1 MKSVY
6 KLPLQTAMEYTERVN
21 DSDGWNSLV
30 QRTDFNDLSL
40 QTAMEY
46 AERVNN
52 WIVWNSLINLKIEK

>member
-21 DSDGWNSLV
+21 
-30 QRTDFNDLSL
+30 
-40 QTAMEY
+40 
-46 AERVNN
+46 N